1 MFAFFSLYSL
11 NTRAVKIRLS
21 LSTALLPCICLL
33 LGLAAPANAQEYAS
47 SEDRSRFT
55 ETPYKKQEPGLLAP
69 SAYVNIAKDA
79 IRHASNKQFRLRTFS
94 DPVVSRRIYRNAP
107 PADRDIVAVQFVYQ
121 GDLGGGGLVGPG
133 FIYTRKSLPVPVV
146 QALIRKDGSKVY
158 LNVVTYKNI

>member
-1 MFAFFSLYSL
+1 MLAFFSLYSL
-11 NTRAVKIRLS
+11 NIRAVKIRLS

-33 LGLAAPANAQEYAS
+33 LGLAAPANAQEYVS

-79 IRHASNKQFRLRTFS
+79 IRNASNKQFRLRTFS

-107 PADRDIVAVQFVYQ
+107 PADRDVVAVQFVYQ

-133 FIYTRKSLPVPVV
+133 FIYMRKSLPVPVV

-158 LNVVTYKNI
+158 LNIITYKNI